1 MKNEYQ
7 TVSKQLSPWLKA
19 KNNFI
24 KLISLESEEKF
35 PLWLWRK
42 KVYYTVNFQPF
53 DKSIGMHVLFRTGE
67 HIEL

>member
-7 TVSKQLSPWLKA
+7 TVSSSPHGSRQKIILE
-19 KNNFI
+19 
-24 KLISLESEEKF
+24 ISLESEQKF
-35 PLWLWRK
+35 PLWMWRK